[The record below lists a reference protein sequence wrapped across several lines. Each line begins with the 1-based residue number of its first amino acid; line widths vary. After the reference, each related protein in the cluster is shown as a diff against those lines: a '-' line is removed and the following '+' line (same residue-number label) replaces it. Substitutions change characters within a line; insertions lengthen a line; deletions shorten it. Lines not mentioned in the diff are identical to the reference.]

1 MRHFSLFSCIYDFF
15 VVILQAKLNPSELP
29 HYMSLDEMHDRL
41 TAKIREH
48 YSKRG

>member
-1 MRHFSLFSCIYDFF
+1 MNAEVREKQVNYD
-15 VVILQAKLNPSELP
+15 VILPSELP